1 MELSFLQKGDYL
13 TFISEN
19 SLGKRLRDNAA
30 KLFDCENAAFG
41 HIYDKL
47 SQRYQIKEE
56 IGRKGQ
62 NRNPSL
68 VRWMVILA
76 VYYLYQSGPDDEI
89 PEHVRQNYEDVL
101 KEIEKVGSGRQ
112 NTTLAPVLDDAG
124 SPKTVFA
131 WASRPRR
138 SHNPFE

>member
-1 MELSFLQKGDYL
+1 MELKFLQQEDYL

-19 SLGKRLRDNAA
+19 SLSKRLRDNAS
-30 KLFDCENAAFG
+30 KLVDCENAAFG

-47 SQRYQIKEE
+47 SQRFRISQE
-56 IGRKGQ
+56 IERQGR

-101 KEIEKVGSGRQ
+101 KEIEKVGSGRH
-112 NTTLAPVLDDAG
+112 NTTLTPVLTDTG
-124 SPKTVFA
+124 KPKTVFA